1 MMMTTHMT
9 NHTRR
14 ADARMTLTA
23 LTVSLAV
30 SLATLSACE
39 RPKPGL
45 PVIVPTVTTALV
57 GTRDIAMT
65 RDFPATLTSPEM
77 VDINAR
83 VTGWLLEQSTP
94 DGATVKKGQL
104 LYSIDPSQYS
114 ITLDSANAQLAQSSA
129 QVEVGQAQLESALAQ
144 QVYAQAT
151 FDRNKPLVATGAVS
165 KETFDG
171 YTANLA
177 EAIASVEQA
186 RANIQLYQANELAA
200 KATIATAQLNLSYCT
215 VESPLDGIMGASKFF
230 EGSLVGDGG
239 KQTLNTV
246 VQMDPMWAS
255 FSPSANFLPSFLVN
269 QAAGSLGAKVTLTG
283 ASAAPVAGVRLSL
296 GRNSPSAEGRLVM
309 VDNEVSETSDT
320 ILMRVEFPNPTS
332 VFRPGAYVTVT
343 VELGVE
349 RGAIV
354 VPVSAVFAR
363 QTEMFVWKVNTDD
376 TVESVAVQVVSAH
389 EKDLVIS
396 GGVTPGTRIVTQ
408 GVAKLRAGMKVN
420 DVTATAASTPAAST
434 PAASTPATSTTNG
447 KN

>member
-9 NHTRR
+9 NDTRR
-14 ADARMTLTA
+14 AYARMTLTA
-23 LTVSLAV
+23 ITVSLAV

-57 GTRDIAMT
+57 VTRDIPMR

-104 LYSIDPSQYS
+104 LYSIDPSQYA

-215 VESPLDGIMGASKFF
+215 VKSPLDGIMGASKFF

-255 FSPSANFLPSFLVN
+255 FSPSANFLPGFLVN

-283 ASAAPVAGVRLSL
+283 ASAAPVAGVPLSL
-296 GRNSPSAEGRLVM
+296 GRNSPSAEG
-309 VDNEVSETSDT
+309 
-320 ILMRVEFPNPTS
+320 VEFPNPTS

-349 RGAIV
+349 RGATV

-363 QTEMFVWKVNTDD
+363 QTEMFVWKVNADD
-376 TVESVAVQVVSAH
+376 TVESVVVNVISAH

-396 GGVTPGTRIVTQ
+396 SGITPGTRIVTE

-420 DVTATAASTPAAST
+420 DVTATATSTPAASTPAAST

>member
-9 NHTRR
+9 NDTRR
-14 ADARMTLTA
+14 AYAPMTLTA

-30 SLATLSACE
+30 SLATLSACK
-39 RPKPGL
+39 KPAAGL
-45 PVIVPTVTTALV
+45 SEMVPTVTTALV

-83 VTGWLLEQSTP
+83 VTGWLLSQSTP

-104 LYSIDPSQYS
+104 LYSIDPSQYA

-144 QVYAQAT
+144 QVYAQST

-165 KETFDG
+165 KETFDS

-255 FSPSANFLPSFLVN
+255 FSPSANLLPSFLAN
-269 QAAGSLGAKVTLTG
+269 RAAGLLSAKVTLTG
-283 ASAAPVAGVRLSL
+283 ASAVPTAGLPLSL
-296 GRNSPSAEGRLVM
+296 GKNSPSAEGRLVM
-309 VDNEVSETSDT
+309 VDNEVSGTSDT

-349 RGAIV
+349 RDAIV
-354 VPVSAVFAR
+354 VPMSAVFAR
-363 QTEMFVWKVNTDD
+363 QTEIFVWKVNADD
-376 TVESVAVQVVSAH
+376 TVESVAVKVVSAY

-408 GVAKLRAGMKVN
+408 GIAKLRAGMKVN

-434 PAASTPATSTTNG
+434 PATSTTNG